1 MASSVIVA
9 HPEGIPMLQAV
20 LRAIQLPDLRRRI
33 LFTLGMLMIFRLIAH
48 IPVPNISPNA
58 LDQLQSALANNQL
71 AQLLNIFAGGALQ
84 NFSVAAMGV
93 YPYITASIIMQL
105 LQPLIPALQELS
117 KEGEQGRIKMNRY
130 QMWLTI
136 PLAYLQAYGQ
146 TQTLEYSVNPT
157 GDLTMS
163 LFRSPFNIATNF
175 LPTFT
180 ILTTMVAGTM
190 LLVWLGEQI
199 NERGIGQGISV
210 IIFGGIVSRL
220 PGIFVQGWQVSQAGG
235 LSTFIGVVGFLIIAL
250 VTIVGMVLVQEG
262 QRRIPVQ
269 YAKRV
274 RGNKVYGGQSSNIP
288 LKVNMAGMIPLIFA
302 QSIIIFPG
310 IIASW
315 FYRPGAEGIGNA
327 IAGFFYTTFNP
338 TGQGGGVI
346 YMILLFLLTV
356 GFTYFYTIVLFS
368 QQDIPDSL
376 QRNGGFIPGIRPG
389 KKTEE
394 YLGRVLNRITL
405 VGALFLGLVAILP
418 FLTQSITGVQL
429 GLGSTA
435 LLIVVG
441 VAIDTMRQL
450 ESQLLMRDYEGFLT
464 R

>member
-1 MASSVIVA
+1 
-9 HPEGIPMLQAV
+9 MLQAV

-33 LFTLGMLMIFRLIAH
+33 LFTLGMLLIFRLIAH
-48 IPVPNISPNA
+48 IPVPNINPAS
-58 LDQLQSALANNQL
+58 LDQLRQALQENQL
-71 AQLLNIFAGGALQ
+71 TQLLNIFAGGALQ

-105 LQPLIPALQELS
+105 LQPLIPALQELN
-117 KEGEQGRIKMNRY
+117 KEGEQGRIRLNRY

-146 TQTLEYSVNPT
+146 TLTLERNINPSNE
-157 GDLTMS
+157 LAAS
-163 LFRSPFNIATNF
+163 LFRSPFDIVTNF
-175 LPTFT
+175 FPTFT
-180 ILTTMVAGTM
+180 VLTSMVAGTM

-210 IIFGGIVSRL
+210 IIFGGIVSGL
-220 PGIFVQGWQVSQAGG
+220 PNLLVQGFQISQTGG
-235 LSTFIGVVGFLIIAL
+235 VETILGILGFLAIGLLTVVGIVLI
-250 VTIVGMVLVQEG
+250 QEG

-274 RGNKVYGGQSSNIP
+274 RGNKVYGGQSSYVP

-310 IIASW
+310 IVASW
-315 FYRPGAEGIGNA
+315 FYRPGAEGFMNSV
-327 IAGFFYTTFNP
+327 AGFFYNTFNP
-338 TGQGGGVI
+338 TGQSGGVV
-346 YMILLFLLTV
+346 YMVLLFLLTV
-356 GFTYFYTIVLFS
+356 GFSFFYTVVLFN
-368 QQDIPDSL
+368 QQDIPDNL

-389 KKTEE
+389 KRTEE

-405 VGALFLGLVAILP
+405 AGALFLGTVAILP
-418 FLTQSITGVQL
+418 FLTQSITGIQI

-441 VAIDTMRQL
+441 VAVDTMRQL
-450 ESQLLMRDYEGFLT
+450 EAQLVMRDYEGFLN